1 VKTSF
6 TTLGCPGWSLEQIA
20 KNAQA
25 FGYQGVELRTHTDGN
40 HFSPDAPV
48 EEALRVAQLFRDH
61 GAPVISI
68 MGYSRFAFS
77 DENEIKKNEELL
89 SELKKIKK
97 LQKGLYKEY
106 EVNELD
112 EIEDD

>member
-48 EEALRVAQLFRDH
+48 EEALRAGTVRKRRRRR
-61 GAPVISI
+61 G
-68 MGYSRFAFS
+68 GER
-77 DENEIKKNEELL
+77 
-89 SELKKIKK
+89 SEAEPLA
-97 LQKGLYKEY
+97 L
-106 EVNELD
+106 
-112 EIEDD
+112 